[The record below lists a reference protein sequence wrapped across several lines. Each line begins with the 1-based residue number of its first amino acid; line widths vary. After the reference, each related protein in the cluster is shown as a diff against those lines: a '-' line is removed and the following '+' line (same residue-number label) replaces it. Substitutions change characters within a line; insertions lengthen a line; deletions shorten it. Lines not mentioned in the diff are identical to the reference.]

1 MGMSCLNSLAART
14 VHAMH
19 TVRPRCSDPL
29 ARVHAD
35 VQDLMRRS
43 LLQHKALLEQ
53 NQAMLDQDMALLEA
67 AMQEVLLEAAMQQVL
82 LDPRQAE
89 AMALVH
95 CILNGLIMARAHQD
109 AQVAHLRH
117 YVKLAAEFSGHEV
130 ADAVR
135 NTSG

>member
-82 LDPRQAE
+82 LDPAPGRGHGAGALHPQRPDHGPRAPGRPGRPFE
-89 AMALVH
+89 ALRE
-95 CILNGLIMARAHQD
+95 ARCG
-109 AQVAHLRH
+109 V
-117 YVKLAAEFSGHEV
+117 
-130 ADAVR
+130 
-135 NTSG
+135 